1 MVEKQN
7 LSVTKKKS
15 KKKKDLCPVCD
26 KSLYLNADISKRVGL
41 VDDKDK
47 VIGWLCLYCRTEFD
61 FDGLVIH
68 ILGDEYIR
76 GDA

>member
-1 MVEKQN
+1 MAEKQN
-7 LSVTKKKS
+7 SSVTKRKS
-15 KKKKDLCPVCD
+15 DKDRDLCPVCD

-41 VDDKDK
+41 LDEKDK
-47 VIGWLCLYCRTEFD
+47 VIGWLCPYCSTEFD

>member
-1 MVEKQN
+1 MANKQN

-26 KSLYLNADISKRVGL
+26 KSLYINAYISKRVGL

-47 VIGWLCLYCRTEFD
+47 VIGWLCPYCRTEFD

>member
-7 LSVTKKKS
+7 LSVTKKKN

-47 VIGWLCLYCRTEFD
+47 VIGWLCPYCRTEFD